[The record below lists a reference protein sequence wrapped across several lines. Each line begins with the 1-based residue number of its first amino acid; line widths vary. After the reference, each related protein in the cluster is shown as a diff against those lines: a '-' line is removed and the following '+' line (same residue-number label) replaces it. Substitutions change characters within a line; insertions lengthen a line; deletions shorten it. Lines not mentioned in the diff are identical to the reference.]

1 MPEDVS
7 SRAWLRRAR
16 AQTCVAGCCGRNCS
30 YRLLLRRVGP
40 GKRAVLKVTLLLQCR
55 VRGSVKLQPL
65 RAGCPRASGS
75 QRQPCGGCAQ
85 LSGVGKCRL
94 TQYSLILDLTV
105 ADRVCSKEA
114 TAIAVPSRTTLCHSP
129 RIWQKTFA
137 RSMKR
142 LRHSLWRDDVPSWQA
157 FASHRPVLHWTMKA
171 NLLHYTSLAICF

>member
-7 SRAWLRRAR
+7 SRAWL
-16 AQTCVAGCCGRNCS
+16 CS

-55 VRGSVKLQPL
+55 VRRSVKLQPL

-94 TQYSLILDLTV
+94 TQVMTPKGLI
-105 ADRVCSKEA
+105 S
-114 TAIAVPSRTTLCHSP
+114 TTEEKVS
-129 RIWQKTFA
+129 A
-137 RSMKR
+137 
-142 LRHSLWRDDVPSWQA
+142 
-157 FASHRPVLHWTMKA
+157 
-171 NLLHYTSLAICF
+171 